1 MFLALV
7 SIFCTTG
14 IDERQKHFRVGCI
27 KKSASLY
34 IFSWNVQQRVCTST
48 HLVRLHLSN
57 RCTPN
62 TPIDPACC
70 FIWSTGTWRYI
81 YFLIIIRYIFFGIMF
96 VRPTCIFPFA
106 KGLVAIINVRHTHV
120 PCCSISR
127 LIYCNIICLNIF
139 WFYSIDFV
147 TFSFAA
153 FIWLFF
159 KKMYRYCCNGYNYT
173 STVNY
178 IVFTSWFENK

>member
-27 KKSASLY
+27 KNLHPC
-34 IFSWNVQQRVCTST
+34 IFFSWNVQQRVCTST
-48 HLVRLHLSN
+48 NLVRLHLSN

-96 VRPTCIFPFA
+96 VRPTCNFPFA

-120 PCCSISR
+120 TCCSIPR
-127 LIYCNIICLNIF
+127 LIYCTYYVQISH
-139 WFYSIDFV
+139 WFCHG
-147 TFSFAA
+147 TFTFAV
-153 FIWLFF
+153 FIWLF
-159 KKMYRYCCNGYNYT
+159 YILRCT
-173 STVNY
+173 DTVVMV
-178 IVFTSWFENK
+178 IIILVQ